1 MDQGLNFGIIRN
13 RINTYTYTHM
23 PLVTVS
29 RHNSPGEAELVL
41 TLLADAGIPAHL
53 AGAPHPT
60 AVAFFGGDDKGIRIE
75 VPEEHAE
82 AALELLNATGDFE
95 DIEG

>member
-1 MDQGLNFGIIRN
+1 
-13 RINTYTYTHM
+13 M

-41 TLLADAGIPAHL
+41 ALLADADIPAHIV
-53 AGAPHPT
+53 GAPHPT
-60 AVAFFGGDDKGIRIE
+60 GVAFFGGDDKGIRIE

-82 AALELLNATGDFE
+82 AALELLNATGDLK
-95 DIEG
+95 DTEG